1 MNQSLILLLL
11 LSFTLFQ
18 AHSKNT
24 IDQEF
29 NNFKATHGKI
39 YNEHESRYR
48 MQIYL
53 KNKNKME
60 EHNANPIHSW
70 QMDTTKFS
78 DLSD

>member
-1 MNQSLILLLL
+1 MSQPLILLLL
-11 LSFTLFQ
+11 LALTLFQ
-18 AHSKNT
+18 THAQNSL
-24 IDQEF
+24 DQEF

-53 KNKNKME
+53 KNKNKIDD
-60 EHNANPIHSW
+60 HNADPIHSW